1 MMMKKLRQLGFI
13 AALTGVCLF
22 GTACGNNDG
31 GQTYAWPLATCS
43 SGDTVTNKFAQSFA
57 DYVSELSGGEM
68 RIQVYTDSTLGTD
81 TELMETCKDG
91 DIPFVVQSPSP
102 QVSYMPELCV
112 FDTPCCYTDI
122 ESVRENLE
130 NEELINDFENIYTD
144 AGYRL
149 LGITDQGFRVM
160 TMNKEYKGLDSI
172 KSQKIRVM
180 ENKFHIQFWKCVNAN
195 PTPMTFSEVYI
206 GLQQGTID
214 AQENAIV
221 LIVTAKLYEQQKYLI
236 ETNAV
241 PDLVTL
247 IASDKFMSGLS
258 EEQQDIINE
267 AAAKAQQDS
276 YVFSDES
283 SAEARAYLENA
294 GMEIVIPSE
303 EDYAKMRELSQPVW
317 DSVEAQCGSD
327 LFEAYTAMSG
337 K

>member
-1 MMMKKLRQLGFI
+1 MKKIRQLGFI
-13 AALTGVCLF
+13 AALTGICLF
-22 GTACGNNDG
+22 GTACGSDG

-43 SGDTVTNKFAQSFA
+43 SGDTVTNEFAQSFA
-57 DYVSELSGGEM
+57 DYVSELSDGEM

-81 TELMETCKDG
+81 TELMESCKDG

-112 FDTPCCYTDI
+112 FDTPCCYSDI
-122 ESVRENLE
+122 ESVRENLAK
-130 NEELINDFENIYTD
+130 EELMDDFKKIYTN

-149 LGITDQGFRVM
+149 LGISDQGFRVM
-160 TMNKEYKGLDSI
+160 TMNKEYKNLDSI

-214 AQENAIV
+214 AQENALV

-247 IASDKFMSGLS
+247 IASDEFMSGLT
-258 EEQQDIINE
+258 EDQQNIIDE

-283 SAEARAYLENA
+283 NAEAREYLENH
-294 GMEIVIPSE
+294 GMEIVTPSE
-303 EDYAKMRELSQPVW
+303 EDYAEMLELSQPVW

-327 LFEAYTAMSG
+327 LFEAYTSMAG
-337 K
+337 E